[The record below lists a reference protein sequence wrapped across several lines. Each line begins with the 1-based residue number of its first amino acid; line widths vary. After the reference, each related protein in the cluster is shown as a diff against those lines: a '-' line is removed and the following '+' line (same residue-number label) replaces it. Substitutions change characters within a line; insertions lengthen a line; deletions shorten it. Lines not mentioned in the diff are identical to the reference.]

1 LVGSAARQV
10 PAVGRELSRAIGE
23 AMEAVER
30 TAEGLRGGRQGTSR
44 PHVSAGRA
52 LEAMNRVALLA
63 LEGMDRDG
71 EGADGGAMEQLLEE
85 LEALAAQQGAV
96 NQEAASL
103 AGEPD
108 EGGARARMDDVAA
121 AQEAVAGA
129 MDELAGQPGGE
140 RSLGD
145 LEELAR
151 EAREIARELD
161 EGRLDATTLAR
172 QERLLD
178 RLLSAGRTLER
189 EGDTEER
196 EGTPAGPV
204 ERSAVDPLSRA
215 LLTGLAVPLPTAAEL
230 ESLSPGERR
239 MVLEYFE
246 RMNRRRAGGGD
257 P

>member
-1 LVGSAARQV
+1 VKHGPAAALPQ
-10 PAVGRELSRAIGE
+10 PAQPFDEAEWTFRIEQTCSR
-23 AMEAVER
+23 
-30 TAEGLRGGRQGTSR
+30 
-44 PHVSAGRA
+44 
-52 LEAMNRVALLA
+52 
-63 LEGMDRDG
+63 EGMFRSPLYIDRD
-71 EGADGGAMEQLLEE
+71 EAAPGATVEQID
-85 LEALAAQQGAV
+85 AADQRSLAA
-96 NQEAASL
+96 ERL
-103 AGEPD
+103 A
-108 EGGARARMDDVAA
+108 
-121 AQEAVAGA
+121 
-129 MDELAGQPGGE
+129 
-140 RSLGD
+140 
-145 LEELAR
+145 
-151 EAREIARELD
+151 D